1 MKIERYPIHV
11 EFNGAQ
17 YDLPVEIR
25 TEGIA
30 YRIAVV
36 LNGTEVFYLRDHQ
49 GRMIAMYHTSQC
61 DPALL
66 YLIGQA
72 IREQRPVPA

>member
-1 MKIERYPIHV
+1 MKIENYPIHV
-11 EFNGAQ
+11 EFNGVQ

-36 LNGTEVFYLRDHQ
+36 LNGAEIFYLRDHQ
-49 GRMIAMYHTSQC
+49 GGMIAMYHTSQC

-66 YLIGQA
+66 QFIGRA
-72 IREQRPVPA
+72 IQEQRPVHA